1 MRAITYILIYKSSES
16 LGPRGLRRGVCPA
29 QVLSSVRDLAAL
41 RGDLGVD
48 FMGGEQIPDGCVVG
62 CLWPLQLFP
71 GGFWIEI
78 SPDVFLKSAV
88 GEGRYSFDMEQST
101 IKDVIHP

>member
-1 MRAITYILIYKSSES
+1 MRVITYILIYKSSES

-48 FMGGEQIPDGCVVG
+48 FMGGE
-62 CLWPLQLFP
+62 
-71 GGFWIEI
+71 
-78 SPDVFLKSAV
+78 
-88 GEGRYSFDMEQST
+88 
-101 IKDVIHP
+101 

>member
-1 MRAITYILIYKSSES
+1 MRAITYILICQSSEN

-41 RGDLGVD
+41 RGQSWGG
-48 FMGGEQIPDGCVVG
+48 FYGGEQIPDGCVVG
-62 CLWPLQLFP
+62 CLWSLQLFP

-78 SPDVFLKSAV
+78 SPDVFLKGTV
-88 GEGRYSFDMEQST
+88 GEGGDLFDMEQST